1 MSPRIKTLAEAG
13 PSDAGEAGRRAPT
26 ETKGSKVQSEP
37 IDIDVAALA
46 KKYAEER
53 AKRLR
58 TDGTDQFLD
67 MKSSHVLPDADPWS
81 EPLAR
86 APIVEETEVLVI
98 GGGFAG
104 LLAGANLRKAGID
117 DFRIVEKGAD
127 FGGTWYWNRYPGASC
142 DVESYIYLPLLEELG
157 YLPSEKYAR
166 RREIHDH
173 CVKLANHFD
182 LYKAAIFQTQV
193 TEARWHEG
201 RRRWIVR
208 TSHDDE
214 IAARFIISCTGL
226 LANPKLPRIPGIESF
241 KGKSFHTSR
250 WDYGYTGGDEAGN
263 LTGLANK
270 AVGIIGT
277 GATGIQAIPFLAR
290 SAKHLYV
297 LQRTPASIDARN
309 NRPTD
314 PEWGRTLEPGWQRK
328 RSENFTV
335 ILSGGQPPEGDLVDD
350 GWTDIIKHI
359 PLPAGGE
366 DEREEAAGDALTVAG
381 MRKMEMV
388 RRRID
393 KVVKDP
399 KTAESLKPYFH
410 YFCKRPGFHDE
421 YLEVFNRDNV
431 TLVDTDG
438 KGVERV
444 TPDGVVAGGRE
455 IKLDCLI
462 YATGFDW
469 MADYFRESGIELIG
483 RAGVTLGQHWNE
495 GPRTLFGMQT
505 HGFPNLFFMRVV
517 QAGASFNFVHTA
529 DEQTRHIAYIIRQ
542 TLDRGATTV
551 EVTKAAE
558 DAWVAEVV
566 EHAAGRLT
574 FLQSCT
580 PGYYNFEGANRRNA
594 ELNELYGPGPM
605 PYYAKLEEWR
615 ADGRLPGLELSGAPE
630 PAEAPA

>member
-1 MSPRIKTLAEAG
+1 VNSAG
-13 PSDAGEAGRRAPT
+13 HED
-26 ETKGSKVQSEP
+26 P
-37 IDIDVAALA
+37 IIEIDVEAL
-46 KKYAEER
+46 KQKYEAER
-53 AKRLR
+53 QKRLR
-58 TDGTDQFLD
+58 PEGLDQFLD
-67 MKSSHVLPDADPWS
+67 LKSSQVLADEDPWATPA
-81 EPLAR
+81 ER
-86 APIVEETEVLVI
+86 APIAEEIEALVV

-104 LLAGANLRKAGID
+104 LLAGANLRKAGVD
-117 DFRIVEKGAD
+117 DIRIVEKGAD

-166 RREIHDH
+166 RREIHAH
-173 CVKLANHFD
+173 CVKLAKHFD
-182 LYKAAIFQTQV
+182 LYRAAIFQTQV
-193 TEARWHEG
+193 TAMRWDEA
-201 RRRWIVR
+201 RRRWIVG
-208 TSHDDE
+208 TSRGDE
-214 IAARFIISCTGL
+214 IAARFVISCTGL
-226 LANPKLPRIPGIESF
+226 LANPKLPRIPGIETF
-241 KGKSFHTSR
+241 AGRSFHTSR
-250 WDYGYTGGDEAGN
+250 WDYGYTGGDETGN
-263 LTGLANK
+263 MTGLADK
-270 AVGIIGT
+270 VVGVIGT
-277 GATGIQAIPFLAR
+277 GATGIQTIPFIAQ

-314 PEWGRTLEPGWQRK
+314 PAWGETLEPGWQKK

-335 ILSGGQPPEGDLVDD
+335 ILSGGQPPEGDLVND

-366 DEREEAAGDALTVAG
+366 DEREEAAGDILTVAG

-388 RRRID
+388 RRRVD
-393 KVVKDP
+393 RVVKDP
-399 KTAESLKPYFH
+399 KTAEALKPYFH

-421 YLEVFNRDNV
+421 YLDVFNRGNV

-438 KGVERV
+438 KGVERI
-444 TPDGVVAGGRE
+444 TPEGVVAGGRE
-455 IKLDCLI
+455 IELDCLI

-469 MADYFRESGIELIG
+469 MADYFRETGIKVAG
-483 RAGVTLGQHWNE
+483 RGGQLLGDYWKD

-529 DEQTRHIAYIIRQ
+529 DEQTAHIAYIIRE
-542 TLDRGATTV
+542 TLDRGATAV

-558 DAWVAEVV
+558 QAWVDEVV
-566 EHAAGRLT
+566 EHAAGRLA

-605 PYYAKLEEWR
+605 PYYERLAEWR
-615 ADGRLPGLELSGAPE
+615 AEGGLAGLELTYAGERAK
-630 PAEAPA
+630 APA